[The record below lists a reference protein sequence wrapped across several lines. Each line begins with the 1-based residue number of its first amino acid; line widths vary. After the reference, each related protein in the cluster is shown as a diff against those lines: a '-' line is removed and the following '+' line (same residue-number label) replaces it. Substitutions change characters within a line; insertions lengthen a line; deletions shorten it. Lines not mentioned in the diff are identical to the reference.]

1 MQGHNTQIDNGF
13 PHNIFKNQIDFC
25 KTTSRDCLDYSQFK
39 TQISISISTAKVEM
53 LFWVIHL

>member
-53 LFWVIHL
+53 LF